1 MNKIPAAD
9 LEVGDTLHRPE
20 GYDVVITRLNPPTR
34 EESLTYGER
43 EVWSGS
49 SVVTV
54 AATEPVDASPSARR
68 MAAALGW
75 DEVSA

>member
-1 MNKIPAAD
+1 MNKIPGAD
-9 LEVGDTLHRPE
+9 LEVGDTLHRRE
-20 GYDVVITRLNPPTR
+20 GHNVLITRLNPPTR
-34 EESLTYGER
+34 DAALAYGER

-54 AATEPVDASPSARR
+54 SATEPVDATPSLRR